1 MLGVKEVVIVVAI
14 SICLAESFTF
24 VDLTHGL
31 VNFGVPVVIDD
42 VTVFRYTKMAQG
54 NSQGTLFRYNDYLT
68 GEHCGSHMD
77 APYHLID
84 SGRTID
90 EIPIE
95 RFITT
100 GILVNA
106 TAETGNNPNYTLPVE
121 KLQNWEAENGPFP
134 DPCVVL
140 VDFGWHRFYG
150 DNELF
155 VGPLPDDPQNPGLSK
170 EAAEYLIQT
179 KKVYGVGVDTVAV
192 DIGLELIIH
201 TTLLGND
208 IYILETLD
216 LSTPLPPIFNLAAL
230 PLKLVNGTGA
240 QARVIAWY

>member
-14 SICLAESFTF
+14 SVCLTESFTF
-24 VDLTHGL
+24 VDLSHGL
-31 VNFGVPVVIDD
+31 VNFGVPTVGD
-42 VTVFRYTKMAQG
+42 VTGFRYTKMAQE

-77 APYHLID
+77 APLHLID

-95 RFITT
+95 RFFTT

-121 KLQNWEAENGPFP
+121 KLQKWEAENGPLLN
-134 DPCVVL
+134 PCVVL
-140 VDFGWHRFYG
+140 VDFGWHRFYE
-150 DNELF
+150 DSQLF
-155 VGPLPDDPQNPGLSK
+155 VGLKPEAPQNPGLSK
-170 EAAEYLIQT
+170 EVADYLAQT

-192 DIGLELIIH
+192 DIGSELIIH
-201 TTLLGND
+201 KTLLGND

-216 LSTPLPPIFNLAAL
+216 LSTPLPPIFHLVAL

-240 QARVIAWY
+240 QARVIAWF